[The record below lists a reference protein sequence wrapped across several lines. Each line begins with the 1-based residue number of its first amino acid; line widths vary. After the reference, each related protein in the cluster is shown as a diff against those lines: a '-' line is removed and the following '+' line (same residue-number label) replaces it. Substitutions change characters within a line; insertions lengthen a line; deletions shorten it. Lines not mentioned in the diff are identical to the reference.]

1 MNETSCA
8 FEIISDT
15 IKLSDNKL
23 SAKELCAIAG
33 VSRSG
38 YYAWIQA
45 ATTRARYE
53 QKDREDF
60 EIILQAYKMHS
71 YTKGARGI
79 QMALLHMRPP
89 VIMNLKKIRRLMKK
103 FNLSCPFRKPNPY
116 RQMMKELKTNDIEE
130 NLLQREFEDYGPR
143 TVLLTDITY
152 LPYNNKFAYLSTI
165 LDAFTKEI
173 LAYVLSS
180 SMKED
185 FVLGTVEQ
193 LIARHGLSLN
203 AKVLLHSDRGS
214 HYTAHSLIELL
225 KDKNLRRSMSRKGNC
240 WDNAPQESFYGH
252 MKDHIKMKLAES
264 REFIEVKEIVDD
276 YMNYYNNYRYQ
287 WDLAKLA
294 PAEFY
299 KFFVTGVYP
308 LDIPNIPERPVV
320 KKDISELG
328 IRSSKKEVTA

>member
-60 EIILQAYKMHS
+60 EIILQAYKMHG

>member
-60 EIILQAYKMHS
+60 EIILQAYKMHG

-116 RQMMKELKTNDIEE
+116 RQMMKELKTNDIAE